1 MIEQDIAWEVVSLGD
16 VEYLR
21 YIYMGVAM
29 LRSSGDLL
37 TLGAIGLLICL
48 LMVGAQGAMSGGKQ
62 LPLQN
67 ILIAY
72 IVWYVMFMTPPVN
85 VALVDKFTG
94 QTAIVSGVPLGI
106 ALPQSLISQ
115 LGTGMTNIVE
125 TAFSYPGLSDEEF
138 GSALNAIVGL
148 RNLAGIQSDPE
159 VLRFQENAAT
169 YLSFCAPFL
178 IKNDSLALQAAL
190 NSEDALQA
198 AESQNENTPVPY
210 RNISGEIESI
220 SCKNAFITLK
230 TALESDSFIQAANQ
244 IQSKSGEGNYHEKLS
259 GAYNTLLHGNLDAG
273 RQMRNI
279 VMMASYNQAIATNQA
294 TVTDPSVAAM
304 MEAGIWQRNI
314 QWGADGDWFLRYM
327 RPVVTFVEGF
337 IVALA
342 PAIALLVAAG
352 VGGMLVFF
360 SYLKMSIWIQLWF
373 PLLAIINLYIV
384 MVMGRKVS
392 AVAELANVPPA
403 SISGSMELITAAS
416 AYLATAGMLVAA
428 VPALAYMIISKSPM
442 AFTHL
447 MGRMQGTDTLDEKI
461 AAPSVVNAPPVMSL
475 QSPYTGSMYG
485 GVRMTGSEGEFGNY
499 STTYSAG
506 SSVSEAQVEAY
517 RASQGF
523 QNTVSSIVGRNA
535 RFEQAWSGAMERAYG
550 SQVLQQEGRNINS
563 NDTNRFTKDL
573 GSTVASSFQLSG
585 REGFQART
593 DWDPTQLLGS
603 VDQLSGLLKA
613 GDGGPGGAKAAGGAK
628 ADRMGKAGGLL
639 KSIMPSMPMS
649 ASQASEY
656 LRNMSGDDRQSL
668 AAGLDRTVQSN
679 GNYSWLHGRAMSL
692 AAKGIQSEVGAIGL
706 TETDQQAFQESSAE
720 MLESQRIW
728 QTARESGTQDQIQYS
743 GNMLTLSQMAA
754 QRGTGYVAGLMQTVT
769 DAGLGGLLNANINH
783 ARNMGVAGTQ
793 GQALAAFWTMTGQGA
808 GIAPM
813 TPEQMAGQ
821 QTTARAFP
829 GVVADLRGRPMSQ
842 EGPAAVPPQG
852 YGANIQYGSV
862 MSAVHNGLSPERV
875 PGRGETD
882 ARVSRVAAGSTDLGA
897 MQGRVESEMAPLHAM
912 RAEAILG
919 GQDRH
924 EQYLSD
930 LHSQRQFV
938 AGEQYDAIT
947 QFASSS
953 VPPGPGERFL
963 RDAGSFNE
971 SGYVDRS
978 YDFDSHVRQLEDGFP
993 SEGLGAGLAAGYYAR
1008 HYAPDHADTY
1018 ESKYSFAVD
1027 TLKER
1032 GHSEEDIRRMG
1043 PMVVMGLNGHT
1054 QPTSEAVKGVAEKVM
1069 TVDRF
1074 RN

>member
-1 MIEQDIAWEVVSLGD
+1 MIEQDLAWEVVSLGD

-29 LRSSGDLL
+29 LRSSGNLV
-37 TLGAIGLLICL
+37 TLGAIGFLICL

-72 IVWYVMFMTPPVN
+72 IVWAFMFMTPPVN

-106 ALPQSLISQ
+106 AMPQSIISQ

-210 RNISGEIESI
+210 RNTSGEIESI

-230 TALESDSFIQAANQ
+230 AALDSDSFIQAANQ

-403 SISGSMELITAAS
+403 SISGSMELISAAS

-461 AAPSVVNAPPVMSL
+461 AAPSVVNAPPVMSV

-485 GVRMTGSEGEFGNY
+485 GVRMTGSESEFGNY

-506 SSVSEAQVEAY
+506 TSVSDAQGEVY
-517 RASQGF
+517 RASRGF
-523 QNTVSSIVGRNA
+523 QNTVSSIVARNA

-550 SQVLQQEGRNINS
+550 SKVVQDEGRKIGS
-563 NDTNRFTKDL
+563 TETDKFSSDV
-573 GSTVASSFQLSG
+573 GSTVAGAFKMDQK
-585 REGFQART
+585 EGFGTQT
-593 DWDPTQLLGS
+593 SWDPSQMLDS
-603 VDQLSGLLKA
+603 VDQLSGLLRA
-613 GDGGPGGAKAAGGAK
+613 GDTGSKAASA
-628 ADRMGKAGGLL
+628 ARISKAGGLI
-639 KSIMPSMPMS
+639 KSIFPNMPMT
-649 ASQASEY
+649 ASQVTDY
-656 LRNMSGDDRQSL
+656 LRSMSGEERQAL

-679 GNYSWLHGRAMSL
+679 SSYAWLQGQAMSL
-692 AAKGIQSEVGAIGL
+692 AAKGMQSEVGAIGL
-706 TETDQQAFQESSAE
+706 TETDQQAFQQSSAE
-720 MLESQRIW
+720 MLESLRSW
-728 QTARESGTQDQIQYS
+728 QIASESGTQDQIQYS

-783 ARNMGVAGTQ
+783 ARNMGVSGTQ

-821 QTTARAFP
+821 QMTARAFP

-842 EGPAAVPPQG
+842 EGAATVPPQG
-852 YGANIQYGSV
+852 YGANIAYGSV
-862 MSAVHNGLSPERV
+862 MGAVQDRLSPERV
-875 PGRGETD
+875 PGRGEAD
-882 ARVSRVAAGSTDLGA
+882 AGVARVAAGSTDLGA

-912 RAEAILG
+912 RAEAILRS
-919 GQDRH
+919 QDRH
-924 EQYLSD
+924 EQYLAD
-930 LHSQRQFV
+930 LQSRKEFV
-938 AGEQYDAIT
+938 ASEQYDAIT
-947 QFASSS
+947 QFAASS
-953 VPPGPGERFL
+953 VQPGPGEKLMRTDL
-963 RDAGSFNE
+963 VGETRPTNMAYDLSSHIQENE
-971 SGYVDRS
+971 AR
-978 YDFDSHVRQLEDGFP
+978 FP
-993 SEGLGAGLAAGYYAR
+993 SAGLGAGLAAGYNAR
-1008 HYAPDHADTY
+1008 HHAPDSVSTY
-1018 ESKYSFAVD
+1018 QDRFNFATETLRDEGYS
-1027 TLKER
+1027 
-1032 GHSEEDIRRMG
+1032 SEDIRRMS
-1043 PMVVMGLNGHT
+1043 PMIVMGLNGHT
-1054 QPTSEAVKGVAEKVM
+1054 DPTSEAVKGVAEKVM